1 MSQEYIEVTER
12 TVSEA
17 ITAACQKLAV
27 PSDRLEYEV
36 IDPGKTGFLGI
47 GARPAKIRVRVK
59 KGMEESTEIDTSAI
73 ISDVLNQRKP
83 KNPKRKKQMNL
94 PGQKPRKNPLRTKR
108 LPHIQK
114 MRQQLKLLRKKRT
127 AILLLRRMQ
136 RTVKKQKEILPE
148 RDLPEEGNIPRKTRS
163 ADTATEAEDTADS
176 AVLTEKITAR
186 QTSKRL
192 LPRLPK
198 ASLLPE
204 RRALSPISQMNRLQ
218 RSKSAPIPS

>member
-1 MSQEYIEVTER
+1 M
-12 TVSEA
+12 
-17 ITAACQKLAV
+17 
-27 PSDRLEYEV
+27 
-36 IDPGKTGFLGI
+36 
-47 GARPAKIRVRVK
+47 K
-59 KGMEESTEIDTSAI
+59 K
-73 ISDVLNQRKP
+73 
-83 KNPKRKKQMNL
+83 PKRKKQMNL

-136 RTVKKQKEILPE
+136 GTVKKQKEILPE